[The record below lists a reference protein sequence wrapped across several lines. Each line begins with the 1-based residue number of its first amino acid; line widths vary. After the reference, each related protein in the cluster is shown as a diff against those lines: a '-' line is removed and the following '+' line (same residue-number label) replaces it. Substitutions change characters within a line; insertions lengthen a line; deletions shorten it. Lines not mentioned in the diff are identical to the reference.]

1 MGEDVGMMRFVQVT
15 CGVLLFAT
23 PTIAQQ
29 APIPVSYA
37 HEKTFRPLPMDQ
49 AIDAALAMPGF
60 APQAKPGPAAIVIT
74 APDGWHYTENRKKDH
89 IQFRLVFSKGG
100 DKIGESEEVCPVEPP
115 FDCARQIA
123 SDIKSAAAI
132 AR

>member
-1 MGEDVGMMRFVQVT
+1 MRFALLT
-15 CGVLLFAT
+15 CGVLLLAA
-23 PTIAQQ
+23 PTLAQQ

-37 HEKTFRPLPMDQ
+37 HEKTFRPLPMDE

-60 APQAKPGPAAIVIT
+60 AAQEKPGPATIVIT
-74 APDGWHYTENRKKDH
+74 APDGWRYTERRNRDQ

-100 DKIGESEEVCPVEPP
+100 DKIGESEEVCSVEPP

-123 SDIKSAAAI
+123 SDVKSAAAI

>member
-1 MGEDVGMMRFVQVT
+1 MMRFALAI
-15 CGVLLFAT
+15 CGVLLLAT

-29 APIPVSYA
+29 APIAVSYA